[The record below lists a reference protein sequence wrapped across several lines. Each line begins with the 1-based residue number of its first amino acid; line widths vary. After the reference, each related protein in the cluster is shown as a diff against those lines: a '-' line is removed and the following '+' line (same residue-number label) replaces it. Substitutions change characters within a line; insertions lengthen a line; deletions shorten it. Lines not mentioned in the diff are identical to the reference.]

1 MALPI
6 THIVLT
12 EKIIDKFF
20 KDKNKK
26 DFFVGTSFPDIRYLG
41 VIDRSKTHYSN
52 LSINDLRSDE
62 SFLAGLKFHSILDE
76 TREKFIL
83 ENNIYSLCPES
94 KYITQSLKFLEDEI
108 FYDHIKDWS
117 VYIEYFNQVLECEKS
132 YKIKQEYIIK
142 WHKILQKYFQYKPDS
157 NSITNFIIGMGF
169 TEKIADEIKN
179 NISIMKQKTDII
191 SIINNLYEKFD
202 QLIV

>member
-117 VYIEYFNQVLECEKS
+117 VYIEYFNQVLECEKF

-142 WHKILQKYFQYKPDS
+142 WHKILQKYFQYKPDY

-169 TEKIADEIKN
+169 TEKIADEIKD
-179 NISIMKQKTDII
+179 NISIMKQKTDIM
-191 SIINNLYEKFD
+191 SIINHLYEKFD